1 MSESVSR
8 LPSRQPTN
16 TLSALPRLAKI
27 LELLIS
33 SCSGLRSGGL
43 APGGAPEIVVR
54 ILRANNSPNLS
65 ASDSTYQADPI
76 PRRSEIV
83 FPRAAAAI
91 VDIPNFIPVREDR
104 ERVRSDETGK
114 RDRERERLPII
125 TKCDINVLSGHDH
138 DQVVKEPET
147 NKGQRVM
154 VSQLF

>member
-1 MSESVSR
+1 MIKSNQH
-8 LPSRQPTN
+8 LYTDP
-16 TLSALPRLAKI
+16 
-27 LELLIS
+27 
-33 SCSGLRSGGL
+33 
-43 APGGAPEIVVR
+43 
-54 ILRANNSPNLS
+54 SPNLS

-91 VDIPNFIPVREDR
+91 VLIPNFIPVRE
-104 ERVRSDETGK
+104 ERDVES
-114 RDRERERLPII
+114 RERLLIII
-125 TKCDINVLSGHDH
+125 TKCEINVLSGHDH

>member
-1 MSESVSR
+1 MWS
-8 LPSRQPTN
+8 
-16 TLSALPRLAKI
+16 LSALCRLYPADNQRTPRNFPRLAEI

-43 APGGAPEIVVR
+43 APGKGIRHLIGNRKNVVK

-91 VDIPNFIPVREDR
+91 VDIPNFIPVRE
-104 ERVRSDETGK
+104 
-114 RDRERERLPII
+114 EREI
-125 TKCDINVLSGHDH
+125 DILKLERGC
-138 DQVVKEPET
+138 
-147 NKGQRVM
+147 
-154 VSQLF
+154 